1 MSVPEAT
8 SIPLRTQME
17 ELMSQYVKEVTDQDF
32 EREVLKSDVPV
43 LVDFWA
49 PWCAPCR
56 MLAPTVDQLASEYAG
71 RAKVVKLNVD
81 DNQETSFRYN
91 IRGIPT
97 LLLFKNG
104 EVRDQIVGATSK
116 ENIARLID
124 AQLS

>member
-1 MSVPEAT
+1 
-8 SIPLRTQME
+8 ME
-17 ELMSQYVKEVTDQDF
+17 ELMSQHVKEVTDQDF

-116 ENIARLID
+116 ENIARLIE

>member
-1 MSVPEAT
+1 
-8 SIPLRTQME
+8 ME

>member
-1 MSVPEAT
+1 
-8 SIPLRTQME
+8 
-17 ELMSQYVKEVTDQDF
+17 MSQHVKEVTDQDF
-32 EREVLKSDVPV
+32 EREVLKSDIPV

-56 MLAPTVDQLASEYAG
+56 MLAPTVDQLAAEYAG

-116 ENIARLID
+116 DNIARLID